1 MASKANNKTIDAILN
16 EATEEILGDAVVT
29 PTAKAKESSV
39 ESSAAVEFAKKE
51 QERKTLVTTYREEDK
66 IAVTISP
73 FYAPYLGKVVRQSVN
88 GIFVD
93 VPADGQTYKIN
104 KTHAAHILHKIKKID
119 AMIERQ
125 KRAGDVSKNLEHAP
139 GELHL

>member
-1 MASKANNKTIDAILN
+1 MAKSNETNLDAALEAANK
-16 EATEEILGDAVVT
+16 ELG
-29 PTAKAKESSV
+29 
-39 ESSAAVEFAKKE
+39 SSAAPVAAKATDTVEAAAARQFSELEAK
-51 QERKTLVTTYREEDK
+51 RKRLVLEYTKEDK
-66 IAVTISP
+66 VPITISP
-73 FYAPYLGKVVRQSVN
+73 FYAPYLGKVVRASVN

-104 KTHAAHILHKIKKID
+104 KTHAGHIIAKIKRID

-125 KRAGDVSKNLEHAP
+125 KRAGDVSNNLEHAP